1 VTKFRRARTEEEQRE
16 TRRRAILE
24 AASGKRS
31 SVLKSMYLSA
41 EPLDVG
47 VGRLLL

>member
-16 TRRRAILE
+16 IRRAILE